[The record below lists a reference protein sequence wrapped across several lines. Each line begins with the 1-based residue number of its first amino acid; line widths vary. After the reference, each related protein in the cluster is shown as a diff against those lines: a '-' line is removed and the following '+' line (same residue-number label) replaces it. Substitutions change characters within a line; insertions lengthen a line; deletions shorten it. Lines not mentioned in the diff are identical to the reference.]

1 MIPSIPAESQEFAMR
16 EPLFSSGVAENLL
29 RICRFVLPAVL
40 AFSAV
45 AASAQQLGGAIGSQQ
60 QPSFVGQWRGVYS
73 GITITITIQ
82 PNGQYTQTAQSR
94 TLMTEQSGPYKLFA
108 PNTIAFSVTNWA
120 PKTMPVYH
128 ATGTVGGYYTQQPLV
143 KPPGAVDTYVFK
155 GANTVVL
162 TDQMTHGSI
171 TMTRVQ

>member
-1 MIPSIPAESQEFAMR
+1 MKR
-16 EPLFSSGVAENLL
+16 PLFKSGVAENLL

-45 AASAQQLGGAIGSQQ
+45 AASAQQIGGTVGNMQPQQ
-60 QPSFVGQWRGVYS
+60 QTKQPSLVGQWRGVS
-73 GITITITIQ
+73 GRITITIVIQ
-82 PNGQYTQTAQSR
+82 PNGQYSQLAEMGTV
-94 TLMTEQSGPYKLFA
+94 MTTQSGPYKLVA
-108 PNTIAFSVTNWA
+108 PNIIAFSVTNWA

>member
-1 MIPSIPAESQEFAMR
+1 
-16 EPLFSSGVAENLL
+16 
-29 RICRFVLPAVL
+29 
-40 AFSAV
+40 
-45 AASAQQLGGAIGSQQ
+45 
-60 QPSFVGQWRGVYS
+60 
-73 GITITITIQ
+73 
-82 PNGQYTQTAQSR
+82 
-94 TLMTEQSGPYKLFA
+94 
-108 PNTIAFSVTNWA
+108 
-120 PKTMPVYH
+120 MPVYH

>member
-1 MIPSIPAESQEFAMR
+1 MR
-16 EPLFSSGVAENLL
+16 KPLFSSGIVEKFL
-29 RICRFVLPAVL
+29 RTCGFVLPAVL
-40 AFSAV
+40 ALGAV
-45 AASAQQLGGAIGSQQ
+45 TAAAQQLGGAIGSQQ

-82 PNGQYTQTAQSR
+82 PNGQYTQTAQSG
-94 TLMTEQSGPYKLFA
+94 TIMTEQSGPYKLFA
-108 PNTIAFSVTNWA
+108 PNTIVFSVTSWA

-128 ATGTVGGYYTQQPLV
+128 PTGTVGGYYTQQPMA
-143 KPPGAVDTYVFK
+143 KPSGATDTYVFK
-155 GANTVVL
+155 GADTVVL